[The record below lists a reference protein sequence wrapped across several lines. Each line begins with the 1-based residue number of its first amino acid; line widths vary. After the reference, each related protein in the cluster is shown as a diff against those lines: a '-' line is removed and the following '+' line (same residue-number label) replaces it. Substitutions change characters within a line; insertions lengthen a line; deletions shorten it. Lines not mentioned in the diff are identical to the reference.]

1 MTKPTFFILAA
12 LGSLQAQQVVAP
24 TTETVGSARG
34 LDWGQYNI
42 TQSYEAGYRF
52 RLVGGD
58 EGQYRSIANYGNGL
72 RLFGANIGLESKD
85 GHGHYFDELLLN
97 ASGLGNDPYE
107 SASLRVQKNGLYR
120 YDMSWRLSNY
130 FNPGLA
136 TAAGT
141 HLENTGRRLQD
152 HDLTLLPQ
160 GHFQVH
166 LGYSRN
172 SEDGPALSTASEFNT
187 TGAAYPLFTDVRR
200 RWNEYRAGFDAE
212 VAGFKLTVLH
222 RWDYYRDDT
231 PASFSSGAG
240 VGTGTSAG
248 TVQQFVRSQPVHG
261 RSPGWLGNLH
271 TRRKLWAMNARLTYV
286 SGHNDFTM
294 AESAAGLDASG
305 GAASRQIAVG
315 GDASR
320 PALASD
326 LSLSFFPTS
335 KLTFVNNTS
344 ISNNRIDGQSSY
356 TELLNGS
363 NSGATIY
370 LRYLAIRTVTN
381 TAEVNYQAKPWFGVY
396 GAWRYA
402 SRQVRTIE
410 GFDLPAFANSASD
423 IAYEVGNQMQSGYVG
438 LRVKPWKPF
447 TINVEGELGRTNN
460 PLTTVSEKNFSNLKG
475 RAQYRTKKVQ
485 LSTAFREAYNF
496 NSSFSLF
503 SSHSR
508 SYTASGVWQLKNWL
522 ALDTSYN
529 KLHTDGSSFLAFF
542 AGAIGGRASLQTKYR
557 SIYISNIH
565 SVNLGLRFPVTK
577 RASVFA
583 GYNLTKDTGDG
594 RASAIAAGDTGAI
607 ASLLSS
613 VQTFPLT
620 YESPLLRVSVRVSEK
635 LRWNAGLQFYDY
647 AEKFGLFSYNRNF
660 HAHTGYTSLLWT
672 F

>member
-1 MTKPTFFILAA
+1 MTKRYFLIFAA
-12 LGSLQAQQVVAP
+12 LASVHAQQVVAP

-34 LDWGQYNI
+34 IDWGQYNI

-52 RLVGGD
+52 HLVGGN

-85 GHGHYFDELLLN
+85 GHGHYFDEVLLN
-97 ASGLGNDPYE
+97 TNGLGSDPYE

-130 FNPGLA
+130 FNPGLT

-160 GHFQVH
+160 SHFQVH

-172 SEDGPALSTASEFNT
+172 AEDGPALSTAQEFNNA
-187 TGAAYPLFTDVRR
+187 GSAYPLFTDVRR
-200 RWNEYRAGFDAE
+200 RWNEYRAGFDAD

-222 RWDYYRDDT
+222 RWDYYKDDT
-231 PASFSSGAG
+231 PASYFSGAG

-248 TVQQFVRSQPVHG
+248 TVQQFLSSQPVHG

-271 TRRKLWAMNARLTYV
+271 TRRKLWGMNARLTYV
-286 SGHNDFTM
+286 SGHNDFAL
-294 AESAAGLDASG
+294 AETGSGLAAGG
-305 GAASRQIAVG
+305 GTASRQIAVG

-326 LSLSFFPTS
+326 LSISYFPTD

-356 TELLNGS
+356 TEVLNGS
-363 NSGATIY
+363 NSGNTIY
-370 LRYLAIRTVTN
+370 LRFLGIRTITN
-381 TAEVNYQAKPWFGVY
+381 TAEVNYQANPWFGVY

-402 SRQVRTIE
+402 DRQVRTIE
-410 GFDLPAFANSASD
+410 GFDLPAFANSASSQ
-423 IAYEVGNQMQSGYVG
+423 AYEVSNQMQSGYVG
-438 LRVKPWKPF
+438 LRVNPWKPF
-447 TINVEGELGRTNN
+447 TINLEGELGRTNN
-460 PLTTVSEKNFSNLKG
+460 PLTSVSEKNFSNLKG

-508 SYTASGVWQLKNWL
+508 SYTASAVWTLKNWF
-522 ALDTSYN
+522 ALDASYN
-529 KLHTDGSSFLAFF
+529 KLHTDGSSFLAFY
-542 AGAIGGRASLQTKYR
+542 AGAIGGRSTLQARYR

-565 SVNLGLRFPVTK
+565 SVNLGVRFSVAK
-577 RASVFA
+577 RADIFA
-583 GYNLTKDTGDG
+583 GYNLTRDTGDG
-594 RASAIAAGDTGAI
+594 RASAVAVGVTDPIP
-607 ASLLSS
+607 SLLSS
-613 VQTFPLT
+613 VQTFPLI
-620 YESPLLRVSVRVSEK
+620 YESPLLRVSVRVSDK

-647 AEKFGLFSYNRNF
+647 AEKFGLFSYSQNF